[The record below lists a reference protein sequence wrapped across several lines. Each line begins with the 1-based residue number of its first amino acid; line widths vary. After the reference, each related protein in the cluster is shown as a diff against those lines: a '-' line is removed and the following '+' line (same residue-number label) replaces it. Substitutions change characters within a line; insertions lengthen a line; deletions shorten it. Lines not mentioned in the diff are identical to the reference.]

1 MQLKKRTILLL
12 VIMIAVSYLCTL
24 AVSADCGPKPS
35 LTIYV
40 ENPPDE
46 LYYLD
51 LLVEVKTKNTVSD
64 STYQYDNLKEIRD
77 QLNQNMLTLLKSYEK
92 EGWIPAVSD
101 GDTPI
106 RGGLE
111 GYEDANNRKVHKF
124 GYDIPRTFRVIVVTE
139 SGKVTVTE
147 TISTK
152 SMESLF
158 LTVFNDL
165 HPYIDYRGIILLLFG
180 FRLKDNWKPFILIN
194 IIHSLFIVYSRCCI
208 GQRRLHI
215 CLHGTVPDGN
225 YYYDSRSLVIP
236 EVSHRKSKR
245 LACGY
250 GIVANLASWII
261 GAFWLEDLY
270 NFLVKFM

>member
-165 HPYIDYRGIILLLFG
+165 HPYIDYRRDNTAA
-180 FRLKDNWKPFILIN
+180 FRIQAERQLEAVCTNQYN
-194 IIHSLFIVYSRCCI
+194 NTACFIVYSRCCI

-236 EVSHRKSKR
+236 EVSHREEQTLGLRLRNCGEFSKLDYRRFLAGR
-245 LACGY
+245 L
-250 GIVANLASWII
+250 V
-261 GAFWLEDLY
+261 
-270 NFLVKFM
+270 